1 MKRQGEDHG
10 DDVFM
15 TEDDARKYYEHV
27 QNASPRRYVELL
39 KKVKQLDVKGRYLD
53 VGSGPGFVT
62 GMIARQQPEA
72 SITGMDISAE
82 MVKIANEVI
91 EDDLRERINFVV
103 GDACD
108 KNTLTGLDKYDLI
121 FSTFTMHHWPDAA
134 KAIRN
139 LHALLNDKGII
150 YIYDLKRVWWLYY
163 IRSEK
168 GFYKSIRAAYT
179 KKEIDKMMNE
189 IGISNYSVKTVTP
202 FFMQNLI
209 IYK

>member
-39 KKVKQLDVKGRYLD
+39 KEVKQLDVKGQYLD

-91 EDDLRERINFVV
+91 EDNLRERINFVV

-108 KNTLTGLDKYDLI
+108 ENTLTGLDKYDLI
-121 FSTFTMHHWPDAA
+121 FSTFTMP
-134 KAIRN
+134 I
-139 LHALLNDKGII
+139 ALKFLD
-150 YIYDLKRVWWLYY
+150 
-163 IRSEK
+163 E
-168 GFYKSIRAAYT
+168 
-179 KKEIDKMMNE
+179 
-189 IGISNYSVKTVTP
+189 
-202 FFMQNLI
+202 
-209 IYK
+209 

>member
-1 MKRQGEDHG
+1 VRRQGEDHG

-27 QNASPRRYVELL
+27 QNASPRRYVEFL
-39 KKVKQLDVKGRYLD
+39 KKVKQLDVKGQYLD

-82 MVKIANEVI
+82 MVKIANEVV
-91 EDDLRERINFVV
+91 EDGLRERINFVV
-103 GDACD
+103 GDACE
-108 KNTLTGLDKYDLI
+108 NSTLESLGKYDMI
-121 FSTFTMHHWPDAA
+121 FSTLTMHHWSDAG

-139 LHALLNDKGII
+139 LHALLNNNGMI

-168 GFYKSIRAAYT
+168 GFYKSIRASYT
-179 KKEIDKMMNE
+179 AKEIDKMMHE
-189 IGISNYSVKTVTP
+189 IGISNYSLSTVFP
-202 FFMQNLI
+202 YFMHNI
-209 IYK
+209 IIRK